1 MIVMKRPLTLSVP
14 LLCLLAACSSENLPS
29 VDSHDISGQWG
40 VVDDSPAFGN
50 PDSTFYL
57 INPVAMS
64 YDSTYYNSLYT
75 DTYFRTDS
83 ARVSLRYAV
92 DGEIDFCFRRHYAVE
107 VNPATLLLS
116 AKDADSDSL
125 LLSETRLTRA
135 GENGDMFR
143 ADSPKRI
150 LPLLESGRVLKMQA
164 TTLPSAPDG
173 IQTYSFIIETAGFKK
188 ARQLCDSLVTQRA
201 DSLSSGKSKAHRH

>member
-1 MIVMKRPLTLSVP
+1 MKRPLTLAVP
-14 LLCLLAACSSENLPS
+14 LLILLAACSSENLPS

-50 PDSTFYL
+50 PDSTYYL
-57 INPVAMS
+57 VNPVAMS

-83 ARVSLRYAV
+83 ARVSLRYTI
-92 DGEIDFCFRRHYAVE
+92 DGDIDFCFRRHYAVE

-116 AKDADSDSL
+116 AKDAGNDSL
-125 LLSETRLTRA
+125 LLAETRLTRA

-143 ADSPKRI
+143 ADSPKAI
-150 LPLLESGRVLKMQA
+150 IPLLESGRVLRLEA

-173 IQTYSFIIETAGFKK
+173 IQTYSFIIETAGFKE
-188 ARQLCDSLVTQRA
+188 ARQLCDSLVAQKA
-201 DSLSSGKSKAHRH
+201 DSLAHKASKPSKPSGH